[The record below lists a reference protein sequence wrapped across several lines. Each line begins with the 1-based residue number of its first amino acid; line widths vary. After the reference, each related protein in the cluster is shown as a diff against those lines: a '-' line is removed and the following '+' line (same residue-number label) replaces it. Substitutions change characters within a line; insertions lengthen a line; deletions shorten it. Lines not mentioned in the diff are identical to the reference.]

1 MDSQLFTA
9 CSACLF
15 VVSTSLLILSNRAYG
30 ITRKIGC
37 GVWMQ
42 QSPGFVFVC
51 HGYHGCSVS
60 VWTRYCF
67 SCNHF
72 KGKNFIDLLKLTN
85 HVVCSVF
92 GTPFDREVW

>member
-9 CSACLF
+9 CSAFLF
-15 VVSTSLLILSNRAYG
+15 IVSTSLLILSNGAYG

-42 QSPGFVFVC
+42 QSPGLIVVC
-51 HGYHGCSVS
+51 HGYHGCSMS
-60 VWTRYCF
+60 VWTRYCL

-72 KGKNFIDLLKLTN
+72 MGKNFIDLLKLTN
-85 HVVCSVF
+85 HVVFCVRDSF
-92 GTPFDREVW
+92 